1 MMRIW
6 VLGVFAI
13 LVAVSCT
20 KVPSA
25 DNETTVINNT
35 DSLALAK
42 NKDIQ
47 NFWTLYRQATKNR
60 FAGLWQEAIDGYTM
74 ALKINNQHKDAI
86 YYLANMH
93 LELSEYQKAE
103 ETWYKLLQVNPLS
116 SRAHYQLGKLYLNKD
131 AIKFFDLDKAT
142 IKFQKTAEINRDFLA
157 PVLHLGQISLI
168 KGNYKDSREQLK
180 IILGSD
186 YKNVEAF
193 FLLGY
198 IDFRQGD
205 MEKAMT
211 NFNKAR
217 EYSVKQAPIKGVKGE
232 GDTKTGESL
241 ERGVSQSIF
250 FDYYKNLSTDKNV
263 EIEAEMKL
271 HYTKMNNFIVQ
282 LKKL

>member
-42 NKDIQ
+42 KKDIQ
-47 NFWTLYRQATKNR
+47 IFWTLYRQATKNR

>member
-25 DNETTVINNT
+25 DNETTVIDNT

>member
-25 DNETTVINNT
+25 DNETTVIDNT

-250 FDYYKNLSTDKNV
+250 FEYYKNLSTDKNV

>member
-25 DNETTVINNT
+25 DNETTVIDNT

-250 FDYYKNLSTDKNV
+250 FEYYKNLATDKNV